1 MPSVRAFRKKV
12 FQCGLYEAQDVL
24 REIDDVEIVCLQPRA
39 HAAFQ
44 LRERWQ
50 RRLLYW
56 DVSKKLVFA
65 NAGLERIQV
74 KNEYELFVAVCQNY
88 WDLLSLNAIDG
99 WKDKCRTSVCWLDE
113 LWVADLPESRYW
125 LHALSQFDHVFIG
138 CEGTVEA
145 VSQAIGRRCH
155 WIGGGVDAVRFSPY
169 PDPPTR
175 VIDVYRIGRT
185 SQQVHEG
192 LVRAAASNELFY
204 LHDTCRG
211 SHMDTLDHR
220 EHRRLL
226 ANIAKR
232 SRYFVVGPGKVDAP
246 EETRGQIELGYRY
259 YEGSAAGAVMIGH
272 AADCRSFRERFDWR
286 DAVIHVNGS
295 DVVDVIADLNAQ
307 PDRLR
312 EIGRRNAAEA
322 LMRHDWLYRWMHI
335 YDIAGVSPTRR
346 MAERECHLKALARL
360 ANNDHRLRTI
370 EVSGARRNRHVE

>member
-1 MPSVRAFRKKV
+1 MRLRTSFVKSMTSKSSASSLARTPPFS
-12 FQCGLYEAQDVL
+12 YE
-24 REIDDVEIVCLQPRA
+24 
-39 HAAFQ
+39 
-44 LRERWQ
+44 
-50 RRLLYW
+50 
-56 DVSKKLVFA
+56 
-65 NAGLERIQV
+65 NAGSVACCTGTFRRS
-74 KNEYELFVAVCQNY
+74 LFSRTRALNVFRSKMSMNC
-88 WDLLSLNAIDG
+88 SLQYAKTTGISCRSTRLMG
-99 WKDKCRTSVCWLDE
+99 GRTSAGPAFVGSTNSGSPIFLN
-113 LWVADLPESRYW
+113 PEYW